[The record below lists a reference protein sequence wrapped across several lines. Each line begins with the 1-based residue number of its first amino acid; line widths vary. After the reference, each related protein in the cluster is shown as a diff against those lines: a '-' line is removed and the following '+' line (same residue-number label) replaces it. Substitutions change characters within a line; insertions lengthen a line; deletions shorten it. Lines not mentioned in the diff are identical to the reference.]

1 MILKPRVYQ
10 EEAAQAPFDYW
21 AAGNVGNPVIALP
34 TGTGKSIVIPMM
46 ITKTYQIAP
55 LYSRSLVLT
64 HVKELVEQNAK
75 KMGQYWRN
83 APYGVYSAGLKRRD
97 TTQQFIFAS
106 IQSVFKRIEHFADA
120 SNPIHIVYVD
130 ECHLIS
136 DKDETMYMAVFDY
149 LRKLNP
155 HLKIVGLTATW
166 WRLGMGPLT
175 NGRIFDEIV
184 YDKTQGEDFTWF
196 IDQGF
201 LAPLITK
208 RADTEINLE
217 GVHRRGGDWNESE
230 LNERI
235 DTDDVLLPAIR
246 ELLFYGQT
254 RQSGIIF
261 ASGIEVAEHIA
272 DILVAFGEDA
282 CAVHSKQKSGMRDD
296 NIEAYKSGKCKWI
309 VSKGILTTG
318 FDDPKTDII
327 ADLAPTLSPG
337 MHVQKYGRGT
347 RPDYAEGYDLE
358 EQAGRLAAIAASAK
372 RNCMVLDYSR
382 NTWNNGPINY
392 PIIPKAK
399 GSAGGDPPVWIC
411 DDCGAYN
418 HAAARFCVVCG
429 AEHVF
434 ENKVKQEAG
443 EEEVI
448 RRGSAEQAEEEI
460 PVEVYPVS
468 RIYTAEKE
476 ARNGKPIMKV
486 VYACGFKSFS
496 EVVCFEHEG
505 FAGKKARDWW
515 RARDPSGGTPPAT
528 TAEAIDRSAALAV
541 PSHVEV
547 KMRRD
552 HPEIV
557 GYRYV

>member
-1 MILKPRVYQ
+1 MILKPRQYQ
-10 EEAAQAPFDYW
+10 IEAAQAPFDYW
-21 AAGNVGNPVIALP
+21 SAGNVGNPVIALP

-46 ITKTYQIAP
+46 IAHTYRLAP
-55 LYSRSLVLT
+55 AFSRSLVLT

-75 KMGQYWRN
+75 KMGQYWRG
-83 APYGVYSAGLKRRD
+83 APYGVYSAGLKQRD
-97 TTQQFIFAS
+97 TMSQFIFAS
-106 IQSVFKRIEHFADA
+106 IQSVYKRIEMFASA
-120 SNPIHIVYVD
+120 ANPVHIVYVD

-184 YDKTQGEDFTWF
+184 YDKTQGDDFNWF
-196 IDQGF
+196 IDEGY

-208 RADTEINLE
+208 RTDTQINLE
-217 GVHRRGGDWNESE
+217 GLHRRGGDWNESE

-235 DTDDVLLPAIR
+235 DSDDLLLPALR
-246 ELLFYGQT
+246 EMLHYGQT
-254 RQSGIIF
+254 RRCGIIF

-272 DILVAFGEDA
+272 DILTAFGENA
-282 CAVHSKQKSGMRDD
+282 VAVHSKQKSHVRDA
-296 NIEAYKSGKCKWI
+296 NIAAYKNDEVKYI

-318 FDDPKTDII
+318 FDDPKTDMI

-347 RPDYAEGYDLE
+347 RPDYADGFDLD
-358 EQAGRLAAIAASAK
+358 EQAGRLAAISASFK
-372 RNCMVLDYSR
+372 RNCLVLDYSR

-399 GSAGGDPPVWIC
+399 GAGGGDPPVWIC

-418 HAAARFCVVCG
+418 HAAARFCIVCG

-448 RRGSAEQAEEEI
+448 RRGEEEEP
-460 PVEVYPVS
+460 PVESFEVN
-468 RIYTAEKE
+468 RIYTDERT
-476 ARNGKPIMKV
+476 ARNGKSIMKV

-496 EVVCFEHEG
+496 EVVCFEHDG
-505 FAGKKARDWW
+505 WPGKKARDWW
-515 RARDPSGGTPPAT
+515 RARDPSGSDPPAT
-528 TAEAIDRSAALAV
+528 TAEALDRVSALAV
-541 PSHVEV
+541 PCLIEV
-547 KMRRD
+547 KMRKD
-552 HPEIV
+552 HPEII
-557 GYRYV
+557 GYKYV